1 MQITVYVDDIK
12 GNIME
17 NIQLMSAMIETC
29 KNAILEH
36 KSSKIP
42 DCPVLLRPN
51 HLLWMCGQML
61 ENLSVWKGTKL
72 NRWIGFIQ
80 CAMIANGIISL
91 KQAKE
96 MFEKAK
102 NAFDEPSQDLLDHL
116 DPSSY
121 FEFDL
126 GGEG

>member
-1 MQITVYVDDIK
+1 
-12 GNIME
+12 
-17 NIQLMSAMIETC
+17 
-29 KNAILEH
+29 
-36 KSSKIP
+36 
-42 DCPVLLRPN
+42 
-51 HLLWMCGQML
+51 
-61 ENLSVWKGTKL
+61 
-72 NRWIGFIQ
+72 
-80 CAMIANGIISL
+80 MIANGIISL